1 MNPKRAEHRETS
13 VRHSD
18 HIHNHYDEE
27 AAATNPHREPANKQQ
42 QQKKRHTMNKY
53 IVVVT

>member
-42 QQKKRHTMNKY
+42 QQKSGTQ
-53 IVVVT
+53 